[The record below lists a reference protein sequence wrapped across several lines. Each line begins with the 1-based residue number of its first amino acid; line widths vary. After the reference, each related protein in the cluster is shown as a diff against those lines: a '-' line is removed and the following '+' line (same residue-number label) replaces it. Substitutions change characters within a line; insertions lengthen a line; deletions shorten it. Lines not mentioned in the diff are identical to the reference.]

1 VSTPP
6 SRQGAALAALL
17 FNATIWGLSWW
28 PLRELGQRGVNGLW
42 ATAVVFAIGSVA
54 LLVLW
59 PGALKTLLRS
69 RTLWLLALAS
79 GLTNASFNW
88 GVTTGEVLRVV
99 LLFYLMPVWAMLLAR
114 WLLAEPI
121 TAGAA
126 LRAGLAIAGA
136 ATVLWKPGTVL
147 PWPSSLGDWLGVA
160 GGMSFAFLNVLLKN
174 MGEVPAPARALAMS
188 VGSAAVP
195 AVCAGFLVALGL
207 FEGPPAVRPDW
218 ALIATGLAI
227 ILLIANAALQFGAP
241 RLPSR
246 VTTIVMLIEV
256 PVAAISSVLIG
267 GESLGPQ
274 LLAGGALI
282 VLASA
287 LAALSAR
294 PKRA

>member
-1 VSTPP
+1 MSTPP